1 MKRTDP
7 LGRLVNTSVIGMKR
21 QRLYGTGVSISTP
34 TGAVTRWTP
43 CALCIP
49 YCKTGR
55 DGSGCCLRTMLNQVL
70 FARNEESCINEKK
83 AVATADGFPV
93 KPQEDKKRIDQIVTL
108 ISSDEDKTREGV
120 HMLRELV
127 SKTKEIAPDAGLLR
141 DR

>member
-1 MKRTDP
+1 M
-7 LGRLVNTSVIGMKR
+7 
-21 QRLYGTGVSISTP
+21 
-34 TGAVTRWTP
+34 
-43 CALCIP
+43 
-49 YCKTGR
+49 
-55 DGSGCCLRTMLNQVL
+55 NQVL